1 MITSDVPK
9 THEAYLTIT
18 QTGELPEISLD
29 KNSLIVKEPNHQDE
43 SFGQTY
49 LSPDIYI
56 NIRNPRV
63 GAVLMVRESDA
74 MQDGF
79 QITNGYIG
87 ESGETD
93 CKNYLFFS
101 VSTSGKS
108 YDFTLEY
115 IKNRV
120 ILASETFTVK
130 AASW

>member
-1 MITSDVPK
+1 M
-9 THEAYLTIT
+9 
-18 QTGELPEISLD
+18 
-29 KNSLIVKEPNHQDE
+29 
-43 SFGQTY
+43 
-49 LSPDIYI
+49 
-56 NIRNPRV
+56 
-63 GAVLMVRESDA
+63 GAVLSVRESDA

-87 ESGETD
+87 EPGETD

-130 AASW
+130 AVSW